1 MIPPER
7 IKLMEHATIRVVEV
21 EQAGKRHQATYFVED
36 GIIHANIGGSIK
48 RLPVIYSVAPE
59 LTVQSLLAE
68 HVVHEARKAAN
79 GAVFAQR
86 DGPGDAPSA

>member
-1 MIPPER
+1 
-7 IKLMEHATIRVVEV
+7 MEHTTIRAVEI

-59 LTVQSLLAE
+59 LTVQSLLAGYI
-68 HVVHEARKAAN
+68 VQQSRKAAN
-79 GAVFAQR
+79 VAAFSRR
-86 DGPGDAPSA
+86 DRPSDEPRA